1 MTEPMTAPDAERLQ
15 ANHGVVERFV
25 QTVNAKTYDKLD
37 EFVHPD
43 YVDHDPIPGQGP
55 GIDGLKASY
64 QIFDS
69 TFPDIQFALEDVVAE
84 DDLVVARG
92 VLSGTNSGPF
102 MGIPPTGRP
111 MRWTATRMFRIRDG
125 KISEGWLNID
135 MVGMLVQMGVIPPPP
150 G

>member
-1 MTEPMTAPDAERLQ
+1 MSAQDAERLR
-15 ANHGVVERFV
+15 ANHAVVERFV
-25 QTVNAKTYDKLD
+25 ATVNAKTYEGLADV
-37 EFVHPD
+37 VHPD

-55 GIDGLKASY
+55 GLEGLKDSY
-64 QIFDS
+64 RIFDG
-69 TFPDIQFALEDVVAE
+69 TFPDIAFALEDVVAE

-92 VLSGTNSGPF
+92 VLSGTNQGPF

>member
-15 ANHGVVERFV
+15 ANHGIVERFV
-25 QTVNAKTYDKLD
+25 DTVNAKSYEKLD
-37 EFVHPD
+37 ELVHPD

-55 GIDGLKASY
+55 GIEGLKASY
-64 QIFDS
+64 QIFDG

-92 VLSGTNSGPF
+92 VLIGTNSGPF

-111 MRWTATRMFRIRDG
+111 MRWTATRMFRIRDD

>member
-1 MTEPMTAPDAERLQ
+1 MTEPITAPNAERLK
-15 ANHGVVERFV
+15 ANHDVVERFV
-25 QTVNAKTYDKLD
+25 ATVNAKTYDALD
-37 EFVHPD
+37 ELVHPD

-55 GIDGLKASY
+55 GIEGLKASY
-64 QIFDS
+64 RIFDG
-69 TFPDIQFALEDVVAE
+69 TFPDITFTLEDVVAE

-92 VLSGTNSGPF
+92 VLSGTNQGPF
-102 MGIPPTGRP
+102 MGIPPTNRP